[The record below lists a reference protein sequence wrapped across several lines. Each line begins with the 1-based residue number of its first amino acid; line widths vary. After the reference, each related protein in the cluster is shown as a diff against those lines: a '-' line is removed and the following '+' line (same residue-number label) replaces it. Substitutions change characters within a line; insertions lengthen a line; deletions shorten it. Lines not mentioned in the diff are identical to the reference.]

1 MQAGL
6 LNEKIELYRFIKVKN
21 EYGELVT
28 QTEKV
33 RDCRA
38 KVSHLSGSR
47 TVRAE
52 EIQYPYTKQ
61 FVVRIHIDIDEN
73 MWIKWRGKFYRVLS
87 IDPNRELQQKTIIA
101 EIVNE

>member
-1 MQAGL
+1 MWAGF
-6 LNEKIELYRFIKVKN
+6 LNEKIELYKFVKVKN

-52 EIQYPYTKQ
+52 EIQYPYTKS
-61 FVVRIHIDIDEN
+61 FTIRIHIYIDEN
-73 MWIKWRGKFYRVLS
+73 MWIKWKNHFYKVMS